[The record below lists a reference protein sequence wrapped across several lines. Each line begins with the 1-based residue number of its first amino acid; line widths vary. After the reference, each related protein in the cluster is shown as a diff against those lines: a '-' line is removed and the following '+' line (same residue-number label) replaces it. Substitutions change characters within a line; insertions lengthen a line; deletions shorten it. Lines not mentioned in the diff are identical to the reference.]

1 MVVVHEKEKFKYIP
15 KQLERITIKYGNG
28 IKIGNS
34 IYLPKKTFYGESIPA
49 SAILNPSLVDTIK
62 KGIHEVHDSRAGITT
77 KTEEGKGVEI
87 IDNISK
93 EAADRILRKGK
104 GFYYE
109 NL

>member
-49 SAILNPSLVDTIK
+49 SAILNPSLVEAIK
-62 KGIHEVHDSRAGITT
+62 KVITP